1 MDFGGGPANLPPD
14 QPLPAH
20 AGRVLLDQTHRE
32 VPHAGAEDRRSLGRP
47 KLNNDIASRTASSG
61 AIAQREGCCRR
72 GRGRTSPTAV
82 VGAGPSGASCS
93 SKAVVEPTPERARKA
108 ESLADAIEGQLEEPR
123 ELRDEVKV

>member
-1 MDFGGGPANLPPD
+1 MDFGGGLVILPPD
-14 QPLPAH
+14 QLLPAR

-32 VPHAGAEDRRSLGRP
+32 SPHAGTEDRRSLGRP
-47 KLNNDIASRTASSG
+47 ELNNDIASSTASSG
-61 AIAQREGCCRR
+61 AVAQREGCCRR

-82 VGAGPSGASCS
+82 VGAGPGGASCS
-93 SKAVVEPTPERARKA
+93 SKAVVEPSPERVRKA